1 MSLKLRVPDDFLRQ
15 MGGLDV
21 SRKLQLADEFLE
33 RLSELDAAIQDLSAQ
48 AEAEL
53 APLQQKW
60 EAHLAP
66 LREQRAGLNQAIL
79 DLAQQERREFFAA
92 ADLVDLRHG
101 FLLYGRR
108 RVVRKSR
115 GVLALLE
122 SLHWEEAIRRT
133 AKVRWEVLEGWPE
146 ARLISCGTERV
157 EQETFAYEIKA
168 PAHISRDFFRRG
180 VASLGEVA

>member
-1 MSLKLRVPDDFLRQ
+1 MRLE
-15 MGGLDV
+15 LDV
-21 SRKLQLADEFLE
+21 VDKVLE
-33 RLSELDAAIQDLSAQ
+33 RLGELNTAVRELEAQ

-53 APLQQKW
+53 APLRQKW
-60 EAHLAP
+60 EAQLAP
-66 LREQRAGLNQAIL
+66 LREQRAAL
-79 DLAQQERREFFAA
+79 DRELIALCKTARQEFFAA

-101 FLLYGRR
+101 FLIYGRR
-108 RVVRKSR
+108 RVVRKAR

-122 SLHWEEAIRRT
+122 SLKWEEAIKRT

-157 EQETFAYEIKA
+157 EQETFAYELKTSDQIT
-168 PAHISRDFFRRG
+168 RDVMRRG

>member
-1 MSLKLRVPDDFLRQ
+1 MNHDPLKLFD
-15 MGGLDV
+15 
-21 SRKLQLADEFLE
+21 LADRYLE
-33 RLSELDAAIQDLSAQ
+33 QAGKLNADLKELEAQ

-53 APLQQKW
+53 APLRQKW
-60 EAHLAP
+60 EAQLAP
-66 LREQRAGLNQAIL
+66 LREQRAAL
-79 DLAQQERREFFAA
+79 DRELIALCKTARQEFFAA

-101 FLLYGRR
+101 FLIYGRR
-108 RVVRKSR
+108 RVVRKAR

-122 SLHWEEAIRRT
+122 SLKWEEAIKRT

-157 EQETFAYEIKA
+157 EQETFAYELKTSDQIT
-168 PAHISRDFFRRG
+168 RDVMRRG